1 MKLNERLTHAWNAFM
16 ERDMPSAPRYRPGS
30 SSSRPLF
37 KSRSYMSSTSYVASI
52 YNRIAMDV
60 AMTQFK
66 HVKVDP
72 ENEDVVDVKS
82 GLNNCLSVEANID
95 QTHLQFIH
103 DLVYSMFDEGV
114 VAVVPIDTSLNP
126 NETGGYDIGTLRVG
140 KITQWYPQDVEV
152 DVYNEKTGQNERI
165 TISKKHVAIVE
176 NPLYAVINDANST
189 LKRLVRKLSQ
199 LDNIEEESQ
208 GRLDLIISVPYGI
221 KTDVQRKMA
230 EARVTDIENQLSKSR
245 NGIAYIDSTE
255 KATQLN
261 RPINSQLSETVE
273 KLEQRLYNQLGL
285 TPSIFN
291 GTASETELKTYY
303 NRSIDPIVE
312 YIIAELTRKFIT
324 KTARTQGQKIVSYRD
339 IFKTATIEAIANAAD
354 SLRRNY
360 VATPNELRKPLNLR
374 PSNDPRADELFNP
387 NIADDRQAAKGDSSE
402 SSVETESSAEL
413 AIPVT

>member
-1 MKLNERLTHAWNAFM
+1 
-16 ERDMPSAPRYRPGS
+16 
-30 SSSRPLF
+30 
-37 KSRSYMSSTSYVASI
+37 
-52 YNRIAMDV
+52 MDV

-66 HVKVDP
+66 HIKEDPQDGDVKDI
-72 ENEDVVDVKS
+72 KS

-114 VAVVPIDTSLNP
+114 VAVVPIDTTLNP
-126 NETGGYDIGTLRVG
+126 NETGGYDVETLRVG

-230 EARVTDIENQLSKSR
+230 EARVTDIEAQLSKSK
-245 NGIAYIDSTE
+245 NGIAYIDATE

-387 NIADDRQAAKGDSSE
+387 NIADDRQATKGGSPE
-402 SSVETESSAEL
+402 SSVEEESSAEL